1 VTTAATEMPSEQ
13 LALTRAE
20 QRGLAEELL
29 DAAHDRRAVEP
40 LSERHR
46 QLTVADASRIRD
58 MVLACRLAA
67 GERLIGATVSLG
79 PLPPA
84 GQRNRAE
91 PRLGW
96 LTDAML
102 LSNGI
107 VEPEHHIAPRVE
119 AKLAFMV
126 SRSLRRPIATVSDLL
141 ASTYRVYPCL
151 EVIDSRYGRA
161 RLAAADEIADNC
173 GAGRL
178 MLGRGVPP
186 PAEGHL
192 RRAHLRF
199 EVDGAAAERGR
210 AALDFPPEATLWLG
224 NQWIATAGELLPG
237 TLLTAAAA
245 APAVPLAP
253 RVRVAASFRGIGRV
267 ELRVAVAKAR
277 RQTAVGFAAAFR
289 SHPWNFE

>member
-20 QRGLAEELL
+20 HRGLAEELL
-29 DAAHDRRAVEP
+29 DAARDRRAVQP
-40 LSERHR
+40 PSERHR
-46 QLTVADASRIRD
+46 RLTAADAGRIRD

-84 GQRNRAE
+84 GHRNGAE

-102 LSNGI
+102 LSNGS
-107 VEPEHHIAPRVE
+107 VEPKHLIAPRVE
-119 AKLAFMV
+119 PKLAFIV
-126 SRSLRRPIATVSDLL
+126 SRSVRRPIATVSDLL

-151 EVIDSRYGRA
+151 EVIDSRYGRE
-161 RLAAADEIADNC
+161 RLGAADDIADNC
-173 GAGRL
+173 GAARL

-199 EVDGAAAERGR
+199 EVDGAGTEPGR

-224 NQWIATAGELLPG
+224 NQWIATAGEILPG

-245 APAVPLAP
+245 APAVALAP
-253 RVRVAASFRGIGRV
+253 RARVAASFRGIGSV
-267 ELRVAVAKAR
+267 ELRVADEK
-277 RQTAVGFAAAFR
+277 
-289 SHPWNFE
+289 